1 MRNGHFRLLLTTILL
16 SVSLGAAFTAD
27 IVAIKVSEKGLQSLQ
42 YRGVEYCDSRG
53 AGEIGFTGS
62 GTSLRGVKKDDSFAT
77 TPTSVSVTGT
87 TVTQTYPW
95 GSLVVTYAVKGADLN
110 VTATLRNNSGAG
122 LEGWKVN
129 VLQLNDRIVFRGGG
143 GAFGFSPDMQWAY
156 YYEHMGIAKD
166 PYAHLT
172 QQQPHVYWWVDRAAP
187 FEALPVKVMFAD
199 LTGTWDTGVARLK
212 TAGGDRWPVQVSA
225 NAWEMAPPGQL
236 QTNTVQIAIRFRD
249 KSPGDSAAMQKT
261 QQHLQLREQAVAA
274 AQAKL
279 QEAKQ
284 NLKGGVEQELD
295 IAPGEAHAAHADVKA
310 NAAAVRTAELIL
322 AARQTELEQ
331 AQSEKRA
338 AEESLMPSALEVCA
352 DGYEAWGRYNYRD
365 VVYTDRRP
373 IGVYFGCR
381 DAQRSSTNP
390 NGWFKDPKVDT
401 TTPEGRMAFAKR
413 LLAEID
419 ASIAVLKQV
428 NAQGVLWWDLEGQ
441 RQPQPITYVGDPRVL
456 DPAHPAHQ
464 FFAPELDTPVDY
476 QGQQMKLVDAC
487 FNKWQ
492 DAGLKTGVTIRP
504 QTLVWNAPDD
514 HDPAA
519 VEKVRQRIQAMEQQ
533 IVVAQAKLKGAQ
545 EELEQ
550 GIGGKPVVAAAEQ
563 ALKTQQSEL
572 AKLRAAQQV
581 PPSQTSDEKALA
593 DNLCAKATYARERWG
608 CTMFYVD
615 SISEWFGN
623 WWLEKAVQK
632 NPDIL
637 LMPEWARTR
646 SYRHSSAFSYTKFT
660 GFYRGVP
667 AEMQAC
673 WPDAF
678 CCMGNVDYEKNYDD
692 ALYAVQHGNIQMFN
706 CWYLG
711 EEARKIK
718 QIYQATGI
726 RHTPHAE
733 DQAVTALPDRE
744 TPITLVATDEDGDA
758 VTYSI
763 LGPPAHGTLTL
774 FNTKAGTMIYTPDKG
789 YTGPDSFTFKA
800 TDTTGLNSNRG
811 KVTIGEAGGR

>member
-1 MRNGHFRLLLTTILL
+1 
-16 SVSLGAAFTAD
+16 
-27 IVAIKVSEKGLQSLQ
+27 
-42 YRGVEYCDSRG
+42 
-53 AGEIGFTGS
+53 
-62 GTSLRGVKKDDSFAT
+62 
-77 TPTSVSVTGT
+77 
-87 TVTQTYPW
+87 
-95 GSLVVTYAVKGADLN
+95 
-110 VTATLRNNSGAG
+110 
-122 LEGWKVN
+122 
-129 VLQLNDRIVFRGGG
+129 
-143 GAFGFSPDMQWAY
+143 
-156 YYEHMGIAKD
+156 
-166 PYAHLT
+166 
-172 QQQPHVYWWVDRAAP
+172 
-187 FEALPVKVMFAD
+187 
-199 LTGTWDTGVARLK
+199 
-212 TAGGDRWPVQVSA
+212 
-225 NAWEMAPPGQL
+225 
-236 QTNTVQIAIRFRD
+236 
-249 KSPGDSAAMQKT
+249 
-261 QQHLQLREQAVAA
+261 
-274 AQAKL
+274 
-279 QEAKQ
+279 
-284 NLKGGVEQELD
+284 
-295 IAPGEAHAAHADVKA
+295 
-310 NAAAVRTAELIL
+310 
-322 AARQTELEQ
+322 
-331 AQSEKRA
+331 
-338 AEESLMPSALEVCA
+338 
-352 DGYEAWGRYNYRD
+352 
-365 VVYTDRRP
+365 
-373 IGVYFGCR
+373 
-381 DAQRSSTNP
+381 
-390 NGWFKDPKVDT
+390 
-401 TTPEGRMAFAKR
+401 
-413 LLAEID
+413 
-419 ASIAVLKQV
+419 
-428 NAQGVLWWDLEGQ
+428 
-441 RQPQPITYVGDPRVL
+441 
-456 DPAHPAHQ
+456 
-464 FFAPELDTPVDY
+464 
-476 QGQQMKLVDAC
+476 MKLVDAC
-487 FNKWQ
+487 FKKWA
-492 DAGLKTGVTIRP
+492 DAGFKTGVTIRP